1 MADLFCIRLMH
12 DALQFNNRNKMEKE
26 NTTANTHIGRK
37 IAWGFVI
44 LVIAGLIVFRIYLP
58 GIVLKYVNK
67 KLDNIPEYKGHVNDI
82 TMSLWRGAYQIQGV
96 ELNKLNGKVPVP
108 FFSAETVDLSIEWKA
123 LLHGAFVG
131 KIRFIQP
138 KVNFVKGP
146 TEAESQ
152 SKVDKSWVQTVRQ
165 LFPLTINRFDIDN
178 GEVHFRDFHS
188 DPKVDIYLSHIEAS
202 ATNLSNKA
210 DKDKLMPS
218 DVDISATCFESGHMN
233 IQMAIDPLNENPTFE
248 LKERLEHVDLTRLN
262 DFLFAYG
269 KVKVKKGTLGLYSEI
284 AAKDGAFEGY
294 SKPLLKDVEI
304 DLSLEDKTLLQQLW
318 ADVATGVT
326 WVLTNPPKDQVATKI
341 PIQGK
346 FNQPNLDIWATIG
359 NLVKNAFF
367 EALSPSFENSV
378 HISNV
383 PEAEAAIKAGKESQK
398 GGKEEK
404 KGVLEKWKEKR
415 QEKRLERKEKRE
427 ERKKE
432 KDVPA

>member
-1 MADLFCIRLMH
+1 
-12 DALQFNNRNKMEKE
+12 MEEE
-26 NTTANTHIGRK
+26 NTSTNKHIGRK
-37 IAWGFVI
+37 IAWGIVI
-44 LVIAGLIVFRIYLP
+44 LLVAGLLVFRIYLP

-82 TMSLWRGAYQIQGV
+82 TMSLWRGAYQIQGI

-108 FFSAETVDLSIEWKA
+108 FFSAETIDLSVEWKA

-131 KIRFIQP
+131 KIRFVQP

-152 SKVDKSWVQTVRQ
+152 SKVDKSWVQTVRD
-165 LFPLTINRFDIDN
+165 LFPLTINRFDIQN

-188 DPKVDIYLSHIEAS
+188 DPKVDISLSNIEAS
-202 ATNLSNKA
+202 ATNLTNKA
-210 DKDKLMPS
+210 QKDELLPC
-218 DVDISATCFESGHMN
+218 DVDISATCFESGKMN
-233 IQMAIDPLNENPTFE
+233 IQMSIDPLNANPTFE
-248 LKERLEHVDLTRLN
+248 LKQRMERVDLTKLN

-269 KVKVKKGTLGLYSEI
+269 KVKVKTGTLGLYSEI

-304 DLSLEDKTLLQQLW
+304 DRSLEDKNLLEQLW
-318 ADVATGVT
+318 ADVVSGAT

-346 FNQPNLDIWATIG
+346 FNQPNVDIWATIG

-367 EALSPSFENSV
+367 EALSPTFENTV
-378 HISNV
+378 HIGDV
-383 PEAEAAIKAGKESQK
+383 PGGAASVKAGKESAK
-398 GGKEEK
+398 GGQEK
-404 KGVLEKWKEKR
+404 KEGALKKWKEKR

-432 KDVPA
+432 KEAGA